1 MIKRSGQTLDTEEG
15 DRVRRNQADWSG
27 EGEDARVTSRAGWA
41 TGWMDMPSP
50 EAWNMENHTA
60 FRRK

>member
-27 EGEDARVTSRAGWA
+27 EGEDARVTSRVWLGN
-41 TGWMDMPSP
+41 WMDGY
-50 EAWNMENHTA
+50 A
-60 FRRK
+60 FPRGVEHGEPHSF